1 MTKKDVVEFLF
12 NISGEVNIV
21 SEFSEDQRADLIERV
36 LNGYDTDVQSRKAW
50 YDSAVDGFELVNQIT
65 EEKTYPWV
73 GAANVKYPLI
83 TVAATQFAARAYPN
97 IIAGPEIVK
106 AKVKQP
112 DPSGQL
118 AKMSDDLI
126 KHMSW
131 QLLEEMEEWEAE
143 TDKLLHALPI
153 VGTYFRKTYY
163 DDALQRN
170 CSYIVSPLKVVVNND
185 SRSLETA
192 RRVTHEIE
200 LSKNDVIERE
210 RSGAFEKNV
219 AEKMKSTND
228 QDTEL
233 FLEQHCWFDLDGD
246 GYEEPYIVTIHRDS
260 QALCRVVPRFDEI
273 IPSADGKEVA
283 KITGGSYFT
292 KYSFIPNPEGKFYDL
307 GFAHLLGAVN
317 HSVNTLF
324 NQMLDAG
331 ALANLQGGFIGKSVR
346 IQQGNSRFQPG
357 EWKMV
362 EAVGGAL
369 KDNVFPLPTRDPSPV
384 LFQLLGLLNDMAM
397 KIASV
402 TDVMTGDSP
411 GQNVPATTT
420 LAMVEQGL
428 KVFTSIYKRI
438 HRALHFELK
447 KLQALNH
454 RYLPSAGQT
463 FMAGGQA
470 RTVTPDQ
477 YDPKNVEFVPVT
489 DPANSSQTVAL
500 ARANALMQTLQ
511 INPTMTG
518 KVEIL
523 RQYYEA
529 VGLTPE
535 ELMKVLPP
543 QEIKP
548 PPPAPEMLK
557 VQAET
562 KAIEA
567 SLQLQFMKEQ
577 REMMKTAA
585 EVEKIKTECIKNI
598 ADAEAKEAGSQI
610 DQYTADTQRVMSH
623 LTFEERQ
630 RRANAQRQSGPS
642 AGAEPT
648 QNVEEPTG
656 DQGVPEMGG
665 STPKPVPGPAPER
678 LDIESKLGGGDSP
691 ENLNA
696 VGANIR
702 AEFNNNPESLG

>member
-1 MTKKDVVEFLF
+1 MPKKDNVEYLF
-12 NISGEVNIV
+12 SISGELNVV
-21 SEFSEDQRADLIERV
+21 DKFSDDQRADIIERV
-36 LNGYDTDVQSRKAW
+36 LNGYDTDTQSRKQW
-50 YDSAVDGFELVNQIT
+50 YDAAVDGFELVNQVT
-65 EEKTYPWV
+65 QEKTYPWV

-106 AKVKQP
+106 VKVKRP

-118 AKMSDDLI
+118 AMAANDLV

-163 DDALQRN
+163 DDSLQRN

-200 LSKNDVIERE
+200 LSRNDVIERE
-210 RSGAFEKNV
+210 RSGVFVKNV

-228 QDTEL
+228 HDTES
-233 FLEQHCWFDLDGD
+233 FLEQHCWFDLDKD
-246 GYEEPYIVTIHRDS
+246 GYEEPYIVTLHRDS
-260 QALCRVVPRFDEI
+260 QTLCRVVPRFEEI
-273 IPSADGKEVA
+273 IPADDGKEVA
-283 KITGGSYFT
+283 KITGYSYFT

-307 GFAHLLGAVN
+307 GFAHLLGALN

-331 ALANLQGGFIGKSVR
+331 ALSNLQSGYISKTVR
-346 IQQGNSRFQPG
+346 VTQGSARFQPG

-362 EAVGGAL
+362 EAMGGAL
-369 KDNVFPLPTRDPSPV
+369 KDNIFPLPVRDPSPV

-438 HRALHFELK
+438 HRSLHYELK
-447 KLQALNH
+447 KLQALNFIH
-454 RYLPSAGQT
+454 LPENGQS
-463 FMAGGQA
+463 FMAGGEA
-470 RTVTPDQ
+470 RTVTPQQ
-477 YDPKNVEFVPVT
+477 YNPKDVEFVPVT

-511 INPTMTG
+511 MNPTMTG

-535 ELMKVLPP
+535 ELQKVMPP
-543 QEIKP
+543 QEIQP
-548 PPPAPEMLK
+548 PPPSPDMLK

-567 SLQLQFMKEQ
+567 TLQLQFMKEQ

-610 DQYTADTQRVMSH
+610 DQYTADTQRVISH

-630 RRANAQRQSGPS
+630 NRANEQRQP
-642 AGAEPT
+642 ATPT
-648 QNVEEPTG
+648 GQAPTTNVEGPTG
-656 DQGVPEMGG
+656 DQGISKMGG
-665 STPKPVPGPAPER
+665 STPPQLPDQSNEG
-678 LDIESKLGGGDSP
+678 LDLESKLSGGDSTP
-691 ENLNA
+691 NLNS
-696 VGANIR
+696 VGANLR
-702 AEFNNNPESLG
+702 ADFNRNPESLG

>member
-1 MTKKDVVEFLF
+1 MPKDKVEYLFSIAGELNVVD
-12 NISGEVNIV
+12 
-21 SEFSEDQRADLIERV
+21 EFSTEQRADLVERV
-36 LNGYDTDVQSRKAW
+36 LNGYDTDVQSRKQW
-50 YDSAVDGFELVNQIT
+50 YDAAVDGFELVNQVS

-106 AKVKQP
+106 AKVKRP

-118 AKMSDDLI
+118 ALAAADLT

-131 QLLEEMEEWEAE
+131 QLLEEMEEWESE

-210 RSGAFEKNV
+210 RSGAFTKNIV
-219 AEKMKSTND
+219 ENMKSTND
-228 QDTEL
+228 QDTEI
-233 FLEQHCWFDLDGD
+233 FLEQHCWYDLDKD
-246 GYEEPYIVTIHRDS
+246 GYEEPYIVTLHKDTQS
-260 QALCRVVPRFDEI
+260 LCRIVPRFEEI
-273 IPSADGKEVA
+273 IPSANGTEVA
-283 KITGGSYFT
+283 KITGYSYFT

-307 GFAHLLGAVN
+307 GFAHLLGALN

-331 ALANLQGGFIGKSVR
+331 ALSNLQSGFISKNVR
-346 IQQGNSRFQPG
+346 MTQGNSRFQPG

-362 EAVGGAL
+362 EGIGGAL
-369 KDNVFPLPTRDPSPV
+369 KDNVFPLPVRDPSPV

-402 TDVMTGDSP
+402 TDVMTGESP

-438 HRALHFELK
+438 HRSLHHELK
-447 KLQALNH
+447 KLQALNFMH
-454 RYLPSAGQT
+454 LPQSGQS
-463 FMAGGQA
+463 FMAGGEA
-470 RTVTPDQ
+470 RTVTPQQ
-477 YDPKNVEFVPVT
+477 YNPRDVEFVPVT
-489 DPANSSQTVAL
+489 DPTNSSQTVAL
-500 ARANALMQTLQ
+500 ARANALMQTMQ
-511 INPTMTG
+511 MNPTLTG

-529 VGLTPE
+529 IGLTPD
-535 ELMKVLPP
+535 ELLKVMPP

-548 PPPAPEMLK
+548 PPPSPEMLK

-567 SLQLQFMKEQ
+567 TIQLQFMKEQ

-585 EVEKIKTECIKNI
+585 EVEKIKTECIKNV
-598 ADAEAKEAGSQI
+598 ADAEAKEAGTQI
-610 DQYTADTQRVMSH
+610 DQYTADTQRVISH

-630 RRANAQRQSGPS
+630 RKANEQQQPTAPIGEKS
-642 AGAEPT
+642 APGMEG
-648 QNVEEPTG
+648 PTG
-656 DQGVPEMGG
+656 DQGVPKMGG
-665 STPKPVPGPAPER
+665 GAPPELPEQPNNG
-678 LDIESKLGGGDSP
+678 LDIESRLGGNDGAPD
-691 ENLNA
+691 LNA
-696 VGANIR
+696 TGANIR
-702 AEFNNNPESLG
+702 ADFNRNPESLG

>member
-1 MTKKDVVEFLF
+1 MPKRDNVEYLF
-12 NISGEVNIV
+12 SIAGESNLADK
-21 SEFSEDQRADLIERV
+21 FSEDQKADLIERV
-36 LNGYDTDVQSRKAW
+36 INGYETDTQSRRQW
-50 YDSAVDGFELVNQIT
+50 YDSAVDGFELVNQIA

-97 IIAGPEIVK
+97 IITGPEIVK
-106 AKVKQP
+106 AKVKRP

-118 AKMSDDLI
+118 ATGAADLV

-163 DDALQRN
+163 DGALQRN

-210 RSGAFEKNV
+210 RSDVFSKGV
-219 AEKMKSTND
+219 ADKMKSTND
-228 QDTEL
+228 QDTEI
-233 FLEQHCWFDLDGD
+233 FLEQHCWYDFDKD
-246 GYEEPYIVTIHRDS
+246 GYEEPYIVTVHQPTQS
-260 QALCRVVPRFDEI
+260 LCRIVPRFEEI

-283 KITGGSYFT
+283 KITGYSYFT

-307 GFAHLLGAVN
+307 GFAHLLGALN

-331 ALANLQGGFIGKSVR
+331 ALSNLQSGFISKNVR
-346 IQQGNSRFQPG
+346 ILQGNARFQPG

-362 EAVGGAL
+362 EGIGGAL
-369 KDNVFPLPTRDPSPV
+369 KDNVFPLPVRDPSPV

-438 HRALHFELK
+438 HRSLHYELK
-447 KLQALNH
+447 KLQALN
-454 RYLPSAGQT
+454 
-463 FMAGGQA
+463 FMHMPEGGQSFMSGGEA
-470 RTVTPDQ
+470 RVVTPQQ
-477 YDPKNVEFVPVT
+477 YNPRDIEFVPVT

-511 INPTMTG
+511 MNPTMTG

-535 ELMKVLPP
+535 ELQKVMPP

-548 PPPAPEMLK
+548 PPPSPDMLK
-557 VQAET
+557 IQAET
-562 KAIEA
+562 KALEA
-567 SLQLQFMKEQ
+567 NIQLQFLKEQ

-610 DQYTADTQRVMSH
+610 DQYTADTQRVLSH
-623 LTFEERQ
+623 MTFEERQ
-630 RRANAQRQSGPS
+630 RKANEQRQPATP
-642 AGAEPT
+642 AG
-648 QNVEEPTG
+648 EEPIQNMEEPSG

-665 STPKPVPGPAPER
+665 GAPPALPEQPNNG
-678 LDIESKLGGGDSP
+678 LDIESRLGGNDSAP
-691 ENLNA
+691 DLNA
-696 VGANIR
+696 TGADIR
-702 AEFNNNPESLG
+702 ADFNRNPESLG

>member
-1 MTKKDVVEFLF
+1 MAKKNNVEFLF
-12 NISGEVNIV
+12 DISGEVNIV
-21 SEFSEDQRADLIERV
+21 NEFSEDQQADLIDRV
-36 LNGYDTDVQSRKAW
+36 LNGYNTDVQSRKAW
-50 YDSAVDGFELVNQIT
+50 YDAAVDGFELVNQIT

-97 IIAGPEIVK
+97 IITGPEIVK
-106 AKVKQP
+106 AKVKRP
-112 DPSGQL
+112 DPSGKL
-118 AKMSDDLI
+118 AMESADLV

-131 QLLEEMEEWEAE
+131 QLLEEMDEWEAE

-163 DDALQRN
+163 DGALQRN
-170 CSYIVSPLKVVVNND
+170 CSYIVSPLKVIVNND

-210 RSGAFEKNV
+210 RSGAFERNV
-219 AEKMKSTND
+219 ADKMKSTND

-233 FLEQHCWFDLDGD
+233 FLEQHCWYDLDDD

-260 QALCRVVPRFDEI
+260 QTLCRVVPRFEDI
-273 IPSADGKEVA
+273 IPSADGKEIA

-331 ALANLQGGFIGKSVR
+331 ALANLQGGFIGKQVR
-346 IQQGNSRFQPG
+346 MQQGNSRFQPG

-362 EAVGGAL
+362 ESIGGAL
-369 KDNVFPLPTRDPSPV
+369 KDNIFPLPTRDPSPV

-438 HRALHFELK
+438 HRSLHFELK
-447 KLQALNH
+447 KLQILNY
-454 RYLPSAGQT
+454 RYLPDEGQT
-463 FMAGGQA
+463 FISGGDA
-470 RTVTPDQ
+470 RIVTPKQ
-477 YDPKNVEFVPVT
+477 YDPKMIEFVPVT

-511 INPTMTG
+511 MNPTMTG

-529 VGLTPE
+529 IGLTPE
-535 ELMKVLPP
+535 ELLKVMPP

-548 PPPAPEMLK
+548 PPPSPEMLK

-562 KAIEA
+562 KAIEGG
-567 SLQLQFMKEQ
+567 LQLQFMKEQ

-598 ADAEAKEAGSQI
+598 ADAEAKEVGSQI

-630 RRANAQRQSGPS
+630 RRANGQQQSGS
-642 AGAEPT
+642 NAGTEPT
-648 QNVEEPTG
+648 QDMEEPTG
-656 DQGVPEMGG
+656 DQGVSEMGG
-665 STPKPVPGPAPER
+665 SAPESMPGTPPER
-678 LDIESKLGGGDSP
+678 LDLESKLGGGDSTP
-691 ENLNA
+691 NLNS
-696 VGANIR
+696 VGANLR
-702 AEFNNNPESLG
+702 SEFNNNPESLG